1 MIGKIFVVKLIG
13 KFVVKLIGK
22 IVVKLIGKI
31 FVVKLIGKFVNKR
44 IISSTISFAY
54 KITKKIL
61 PPETTTI
68 HQFGEPYGA
77 TELYTKFI
85 LSIELGGK
93 APANRMRWHSGGQK
107 RQLLLNNS
115 SDLEQ

>member
-54 KITKKIL
+54 KITKKIYHQR
-61 PPETTTI
+61 PP
-68 HQFGEPYGA
+68 
-77 TELYTKFI
+77 LYI
-85 LSIELGGK
+85 SLVNPMVPQSSIQSL
-93 APANRMRWHSGGQK
+93 
-107 RQLLLNNS
+107 
-115 SDLEQ
+115 